1 MRILALDTS
10 TEYLS
15 LALLLDGETLSRD
28 LRAGQQHSEL
38 ILPMTQELLAEA
50 GIALRD
56 LDCIAF
62 GQGPG
67 SFTGLRIGCGV
78 AQGLA
83 FGADLPLAP
92 VSTLLALA
100 QGSGHD
106 SVVACLDARMG
117 EVYHAIYQREH
128 QRGQEGWNTMSEAG
142 LYSPQDVPA
151 VEGDHWAGVG
161 SGFSAYHEQL
171 SARYAGRLQHIDGTR
186 FPHAQDIATLAATMV
201 AAGQTVA
208 PDEAAPLYIRDK
220 VALKT
225 SER

>member
-1 MRILALDTS
+1 MRILAFDTS

-38 ILPMTQELLAEA
+38 ILPMTQALLAEA
-50 GIALRD
+50 GVALRD

-117 EVYHAIYQREH
+117 EVYHAIFQRE
-128 QRGQEGWNTMSEAG
+128 QQAWLTMSDAG

-171 SARYAGRLQHIDGTR
+171 SARYADRLQHIDGTR
-186 FPHAQDIATLAATMV
+186 FPHAQDIATLAAAMV
-201 AAGQTVA
+201 EAGQTVA
-208 PDEAAPLYIRDK
+208 PEHAAPLYIRDK

>member
-15 LALLLDGETLSRD
+15 LALLLDGEALSRD

-38 ILPMTQELLAEA
+38 ILPMVQELLAEA

-100 QGSGHD
+100 HGSGHD

-117 EVYHAIYQREH
+117 EVYHAIFQRE
-128 QRGQEGWNTMSEAG
+128 QQGWNTMSEVG
-142 LYSPQDVPA
+142 LYSPQDVPV
-151 VEGDHWAGVG
+151 VEGNHWAGVG

-171 SARYAGRLQHIDGTR
+171 SVRYAGRLQHIDGTR
-186 FPHAQDIATLAATMV
+186 FPHAQDIATLAAMMV
-201 AAGQTVA
+201 AAGRIVA

>member
-15 LALLLDGETLSRD
+15 IALRLDGDTLSRD

-38 ILPMTQELLAEA
+38 MLPLVQELLAEA
-50 GIALRD
+50 GASLRA

-67 SFTGLRIGCGV
+67 TFTGLRIGCGA

-83 FGADLPLAP
+83 FGADLPVAP

-100 QGSGHD
+100 EGSRETR
-106 SVVACLDARMG
+106 VVACLDARMG
-117 EVYHAIYQREH
+117 EVYHGAYM
-128 QRGQEGWNTMSEAG
+128 RGAAGWETISAPC
-142 LYSPQDVPA
+142 LCAPQHAPA
-151 VEGDHWAGVG
+151 VDGGQWSGVG
-161 SGFSAYHEQL
+161 SGFNAYHEAL
-171 SARYAGRLQHIDGTR
+171 SARYAGRFHRVDGTL
-186 FPHAQDIATLAATMV
+186 FPHAADV
-201 AAGQTVA
+201 AALAEDMVKAGLTVA
-208 PDEAAPLYIRDK
+208 PEEAAPLYIRDK

>member
-1 MRILALDTS
+1 MRILAFDTS

-50 GIALRD
+50 GVALRD

-83 FGADLPLAP
+83 FGAELPVAP

-117 EVYHAIYQREH
+117 EVYHAIYQR
-128 QRGQEGWNTMSEAG
+128 GQQGWNTMSDAG

-151 VEGDHWAGVG
+151 VEGDQWAGVG
-161 SGFSAYHEQL
+161 SGFSAYHEPL
-171 SARYAGRLQHIDGTR
+171 SARYAGQLHQIDGTR
-186 FPHAQDIATLAATMV
+186 FPHAKDIATLAATMV